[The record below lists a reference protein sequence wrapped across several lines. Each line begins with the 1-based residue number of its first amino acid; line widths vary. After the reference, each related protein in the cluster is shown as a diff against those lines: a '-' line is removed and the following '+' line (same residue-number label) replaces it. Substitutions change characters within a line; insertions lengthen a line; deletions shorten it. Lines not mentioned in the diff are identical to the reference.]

1 MDTQVGD
8 AIPPQN
14 LNGGALKGGQPD
26 TPQPLPTPDPRGGG
40 RMSRRVYAL
49 TIALLVLTA
58 FVLTYALDS
67 NRTPPEPTHSEGSE
81 GSSPNMNWPEAKTE
95 RVTMPPPA
103 VGAVATA
110 MPATAV
116 NQFSAQ
122 QTNRIA
128 MRPPDPLSEWR
139 RGAYLSALQAP
150 IRIGAAHA
158 GDTLNIARQEAAAQ
172 PPALTDQAF
181 PTQNYG
187 GGAAQYHP
195 PAPPYSMMAGTVIPA
210 VLITG
215 ITSDASAQVLAQ
227 VAQNVYDTATGRYLL
242 IPQGARVLGDYSTSV
257 HYGQSRIA
265 INWRRVV
272 LPNTASID
280 LPSVPATDA
289 AGYGGLA
296 DQINNHYLR
305 TFGTAA
311 LISLIDAGQMVGQLG
326 MSGGSYGVGAPYG
339 AYGSGINSTEMIG
352 MLGGSTASQQLG
364 QVAQNN
370 LQAGMN
376 IPPTISIR
384 PGFRLNIELTT
395 DVTLPGAYQ
404 P

>member
-1 MDTQVGD
+1 VNAQIGD
-8 AIPPQN
+8 GAPPQN
-14 LNGGALKGGQPD
+14 PTGPALNGGQPD
-26 TPQPLPTPDPRGGG
+26 AQPLPTPDPRGGG

-49 TIALLVLTA
+49 TVTLLVLTA

-67 NRTPPEPTHSEGSE
+67 NRTPPLPAHSEASE

-95 RVTMPPPA
+95 SVTMPPAA

-110 MPATAV
+110 MPTAPV
-116 NQFSAQ
+116 NQFNAE

-139 RGAYLSALQAP
+139 RGAYINALQAP
-150 IRIGAAHA
+150 ITIHAAHA
-158 GDTLNIARQEAAAQ
+158 GDTLDIARQEAAAQ
-172 PPALTDQAF
+172 PPALTDQVF
-181 PTQNYG
+181 PRRNYG
-187 GGAAQYHP
+187 GAAAQYHP

-215 ITSDASAQVLAQ
+215 ITSDASAQVVAQ

-257 HYGQSRIA
+257 RYGQSRIA
-265 INWRRVV
+265 INWRRLV

-289 AGYGGLA
+289 AGYGGLS
-296 DQINNHYLR
+296 DQVDNHYLR

-311 LISLIDAGQMVGQLG
+311 LISLIDAGQMIGQLG
-326 MSGGSYGVGAPYG
+326 MSGGSYGIGAPYG

-352 MLGGSTASQQLG
+352 MLGGSTASQQLA
-364 QVAQNN
+364 QVAQNS

-395 DVTLPGAYQ
+395 DVTLPGAYR

>member
-1 MDTQVGD
+1 M
-8 AIPPQN
+8 
-14 LNGGALKGGQPD
+14 
-26 TPQPLPTPDPRGGG
+26 
-40 RMSRRVYAL
+40 
-49 TIALLVLTA
+49 
-58 FVLTYALDS
+58 
-67 NRTPPEPTHSEGSE
+67 H
-81 GSSPNMNWPEAKTE
+81 
-95 RVTMPPPA
+95 
-103 VGAVATA
+103 
-110 MPATAV
+110 
-116 NQFSAQ
+116 
-122 QTNRIA
+122 
-128 MRPPDPLSEWR
+128 PPDPFSEWR

-150 IRIGAAHA
+150 ITIRAAHA
-158 GDTLNIARQEAAAQ
+158 GDTLNIARQGAAPDQ
-172 PPALTDQAF
+172 PAEPNGSQF
-181 PTQNYG
+181 PTLNYE
-187 GGAAQYHP
+187 GATARYHP

-265 INWRRVV
+265 ISWRRLI

-289 AGYGGLA
+289 AGYGGLT
-296 DQINNHYLR
+296 DQVDNHYLR

-326 MSGGSYGVGAPYG
+326 MSGGSYGIGAPYG
-339 AYGSGINSTEMIG
+339 AYGSGINSTAMIG
-352 MLGGSTASQQLG
+352 MMSGSTASQQLG
-364 QVAQNN
+364 QVAQNS

-376 IPPTISIR
+376 LPPTISIR

-395 DVTLPGAYQ
+395 DVTLPGAYR

>member
-1 MDTQVGD
+1 MDAQIGD
-8 AIPPQN
+8 ATPPQN
-14 LNGGALKGGQPD
+14 LNRAAPNGAQPD
-26 TPQPLPTPDPRGGG
+26 TPKPLPTPDPRGGG
-40 RMSRRVYAL
+40 RMSRRAYAL
-49 TIALLVLTA
+49 TVALLVLTT

-67 NRTPPEPTHSEGSE
+67 HRTPPEPPHPEGSE
-81 GSSPNMNWPEAKTE
+81 ASGLNMSWPHAKNESLTI
-95 RVTMPPPA
+95 PA
-103 VGAVATA
+103 VAVTAVAT
-110 MPATAV
+110 PAPLAPV

-122 QTNRIA
+122 QTNRMT
-128 MRPPDPLSEWR
+128 MRPTDPLSEWR

-150 IRIGAAHA
+150 ITIRAAHA

-172 PPALTDQAF
+172 PPTLTGQQF
-181 PTQNYG
+181 PTPNYS
-187 GGAAQYHP
+187 GAMARYHA

-265 INWRRVV
+265 INWRRLV

-289 AGYGGLA
+289 AGYGGLG
-296 DQINNHYLR
+296 DQVDNHYLR
-305 TFGTAA
+305 SFGTAA
-311 LISLIDAGQMVGQLG
+311 LISLIDAGQMIGQLG
-326 MSGGSYGVGAPYG
+326 MSGGSYGIGAPYG
-339 AYGSGINSTEMIG
+339 AYGSGINSTEMLGI
-352 MLGGSTASQQLG
+352 MGGSTASQQLG
-364 QVAQNN
+364 QVAQSG

>member
-1 MDTQVGD
+1 MDAQVGD

-14 LNGGALKGGQPD
+14 LNGDALKGGQPD
-26 TPQPLPTPDPRGGG
+26 TLRSLPTPDPRGGG
-40 RMSRRVYAL
+40 RMSRRVYTL

-67 NRTPPEPTHSEGSE
+67 NRTPPEPAHSAGSE

-95 RVTMPPPA
+95 RVTMPPAA
-103 VGAVATA
+103 VGTVATA
-110 MPATAV
+110 MPASTV

-122 QTNRIA
+122 QTNRVA

-172 PPALTDQAF
+172 PQVPTDQVF
-181 PTQNYG
+181 PMQNYG
-187 GGAAQYHP
+187 GAAAQYHP

-215 ITSDASAQVLAQ
+215 ITSDAPAQVLAQ

-289 AGYGGLA
+289 SGYGGLA
-296 DQINNHYLR
+296 DQVDNHYLR

-326 MSGGSYGVGAPYG
+326 LSGGSYGIGAPYG

-364 QVAQNN
+364 QVAQNS